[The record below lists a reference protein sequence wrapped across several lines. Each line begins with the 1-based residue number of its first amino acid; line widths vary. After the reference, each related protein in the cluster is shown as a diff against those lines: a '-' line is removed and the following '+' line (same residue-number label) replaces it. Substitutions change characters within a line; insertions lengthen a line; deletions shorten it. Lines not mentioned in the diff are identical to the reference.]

1 MSLLLCRLEPVQ
13 HPYYVE
19 VLGIH
24 LYSSQELC
32 YVIYNNPLLV
42 MEDFL
47 DTPLITFIRE
57 ELGMEPLARKL
68 QTLSD
73 QKNNTDAMLLLIL
86 SECDYYTESEI
97 NRFKQT
103 LSACRKYHPA
113 EYLKAVADALFQKKQ
128 YGKAIVRY
136 QKILEFPKDKVVDDE
151 FLAKV
156 YHNLG
161 AVYAQ
166 MFQYEKAFRALDQSY
181 VLHKNPDTLKRIYFL
196 TVFEPALAVRERYQS
211 LFTPQAK
218 EKWEEELSLARQNAM
233 AAKEVAALRELFK
246 KDPVK
251 RMKGAGEMICQ
262 WKQEYRG
269 MI

>member
-1 MSLLLCRLEPVQ
+1 M
-13 HPYYVE
+13 
-19 VLGIH
+19 
-24 LYSSQELC
+24 
-32 YVIYNNPLLV
+32 
-42 MEDFL
+42 
-47 DTPLITFIRE
+47 
-57 ELGMEPLARKL
+57 
-68 QTLSD
+68 
-73 QKNNTDAMLLLIL
+73 
-86 SECDYYTESEI
+86 
-97 NRFKQT
+97 
-103 LSACRKYHPA
+103 
-113 EYLKAVADALFQKKQ
+113 
-128 YGKAIVRY
+128 
-136 QKILEFPKDKVVDDE
+136 DDE

-181 VLHKNPDTLKRIYFL
+181 VLNKNPDTLKRIYFL

-251 RMKGAGEMICQ
+251 RMKGAGEMINQ

>member
-1 MSLLLCRLEPVQ
+1 
-13 HPYYVE
+13 
-19 VLGIH
+19 
-24 LYSSQELC
+24 
-32 YVIYNNPLLV
+32 

-57 ELGMEPLARKL
+57 ELDMEPLARKL
-68 QTLSD
+68 QSLAD

-103 LSACRKYHPA
+103 LAAYHKYHPA

-136 QKILEFPKDKVVDDE
+136 QKILEIPKDKVVDDE

-181 VLHKNPDTLKRIYFL
+181 VLNKNPDTLKRIDFL

-251 RMKGAGEMICQ
+251 RMKGAGEMINQ